1 MNTALQCLLSTTELS
16 HFFLRGFYK
25 KEINFDNPLGLKGK
39 LAESFKRLVDQT
51 HSHTATWAHSRNV
64 FGDLIHSV
72 EPSQFKFVISSLNGG
87 VFAGYMQQDSQELLC
102 AVLDGIHEDLNR
114 VKQKPYV
121 ENVVGDGA
129 DDRSVAEEAW
139 RRYKLRN
146 DSFVVDTFQG
156 QLRSRVTC
164 SECKNMSVSFDPSM
178 YMSVAFKKLV
188 VPASLRVVVKF
199 ESPTMARPAD
209 QINLEELPHGFHFDC
224 DVKVL
229 IQATD
234 TFASLVK
241 HFEDRSPCHRFVVLT
256 LNIPYSGMSMY
267 DGFAQPSETLPVHK
281 TYGNYVVL
289 EVPSHVADWWL
300 EADRIATASVLNPR
314 DARSTARFQGD
325 QYDRTEECSSDSD
338 DYDYHDAA
346 PYPSQHFNIDAL
358 APEQK
363 SGLYAIVGPPA
374 EFVLVI

>member
-1 MNTALQCLLSTTELS
+1 L
-16 HFFLRGFYK
+16 
-25 KEINFDNPLGLKGK
+25 
-39 LAESFKRLVDQT
+39 
-51 HSHTATWAHSRNV
+51 
-64 FGDLIHSV
+64 
-72 EPSQFKFVISSLNGG
+72 
-87 VFAGYMQQDSQELLC
+87 
-102 AVLDGIHEDLNR
+102 LDGIHEDLNR